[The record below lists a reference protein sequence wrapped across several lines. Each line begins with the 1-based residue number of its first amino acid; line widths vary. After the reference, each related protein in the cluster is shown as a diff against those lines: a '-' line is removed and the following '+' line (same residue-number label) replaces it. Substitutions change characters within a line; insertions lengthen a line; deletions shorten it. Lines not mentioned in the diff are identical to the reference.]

1 LAIERESLRNVIKQK
16 DVFENNLKECK
27 DELEKARLSNSYL
40 QKEVQ
45 QLAEELSSAKLRE
58 RALSIE
64 ENSWMRVDKPRL
76 ENQVINLQAEL
87 AAQRSEINRVRTL
100 SDENSQQRVNQ
111 LKEELRLKEVLLLR
125 ERAEKD
131 AALLELSVTNNTL
144 KEDLQR
150 VLVSSKHA
158 ERLNN
163 LNLENTS
170 RLEAEIKR
178 LKQIQEN
185 LQDERNRLIETLE
198 SHQSKQM
205 QYPQLI
211 QGESNYSS
219 IEMLSP
225 SSNREAGSKNV
236 PAFTES
242 QKIRELNA
250 RCQELSALLDAN
262 TAEKQQRSKES
273 KEVDGLKAA
282 LKEMHGQHMAKLE
295 SLTANHNLER
305 QKDQKQILAFA
316 GRINELEYLVQEK
329 EQERKKA
336 VLEMQGFKSA
346 LQQR

>member
-58 RALSIE
+58 RALSVE

-87 AAQRSEINRVRTL
+87 ALKRSEIDRVRTL

-131 AALLELSVTNNTL
+131 AALRELSVTNEKL

-211 QGESNYSS
+211 QGESSYSS

-225 SSNREAGSKNV
+225 SSNREASKSV
-236 PAFTES
+236 SALTES

-250 RCQELSALLDAN
+250 RCQELSAMLNVRLIH
-262 TAEKQQRSKES
+262 R
-273 KEVDGLKAA
+273 
-282 LKEMHGQHMAKLE
+282 
-295 SLTANHNLER
+295 
-305 QKDQKQILAFA
+305 
-316 GRINELEYLVQEK
+316 YCLV
-329 EQERKKA
+329 
-336 VLEMQGFKSA
+336 LN
-346 LQQR
+346 